1 MCLKNKNNF
10 WNQTIIYG
18 FGFVVLRT
26 ISFLL
31 LPLYTNLLTTK
42 EAGWVFILYT
52 ILAFFNA
59 LFSHGM
65 DSSLLKFYN
74 KKNQK
79 EILTTSLL
87 YSLIYSFLLCLILF
101 SVYQYGIF
109 KYFPILQQISSN
121 IILLILFILVADM
134 LSSRIITLIRLLNNP
149 YYYLFVS
156 FINIITS
163 ISLNIYFIYMLNLGF
178 LGALYSLAVVS
189 LIQLICLLPP
199 IYNNFRINLFNMVLL
214 KQMVRFS
221 VPFLPAT
228 IFFIIIEMSD
238 RWMLGWLGTIE
249 SVGLYGAG
257 YKIGSLIL
265 LAVHSFNLNW
275 QPYYLKT
282 NLKNAQN
289 QFSNIGTHLIIFL
302 VFMCTALSMVW
313 PLILK
318 LNIGPYYII
327 GQEFWHGGAII
338 PIIALSYVFYGVF
351 VLQMPPIYR
360 LNKQKWV
367 PFFWGVG
374 AITNFCVNYLAIP
387 SFGIHGAAYSTL
399 LSYFL
404 MVVCIIY
411 KNYSWM
417 IIKYHF
423 FKIAIVLIVSI
434 VFYSLSLIL
443 SAYLLLISIIYSL
456 ICISYF
462 IVLLKNSNLK
472 FI

>member
-1 MCLKNKNNF
+1 
-10 WNQTIIYG
+10 
-18 FGFVVLRT
+18 
-26 ISFLL
+26 
-31 LPLYTNLLTTK
+31 
-42 EAGWVFILYT
+42 
-52 ILAFFNA
+52 
-59 LFSHGM
+59 
-65 DSSLLKFYN
+65 
-74 KKNQK
+74 
-79 EILTTSLL
+79 
-87 YSLIYSFLLCLILF
+87 
-101 SVYQYGIF
+101 
-109 KYFPILQQISSN
+109 
-121 IILLILFILVADM
+121 
-134 LSSRIITLIRLLNNP
+134 
-149 YYYLFVS
+149 
-156 FINIITS
+156 
-163 ISLNIYFIYMLNLGF
+163 
-178 LGALYSLAVVS
+178 
-189 LIQLICLLPP
+189 
-199 IYNNFRINLFNMVLL
+199 
-214 KQMVRFS
+214 
-221 VPFLPAT
+221 
-228 IFFIIIEMSD
+228 
-238 RWMLGWLGTIE
+238 
-249 SVGLYGAG
+249 
-257 YKIGSLIL
+257 
-265 LAVHSFNLNW
+265 
-275 QPYYLKT
+275 
-282 NLKNAQN
+282 
-289 QFSNIGTHLIIFL
+289 
-302 VFMCTALSMVW
+302 MCTALSIVW

-462 IVLLKNSNLK
+462 MVLLKNSNLK